1 VFRYVIS
8 RILQAVLVMI
18 AVTAF
23 VAFTIR
29 LSGDPAVTLFQGAS
43 APSAEELARIRHALG
58 LDRPFLVQ
66 YLDFLKGLF
75 TGDLGRSFRSDQP
88 VSALIA
94 QRMPATLLLAS
105 VALLL
110 SLFFSIPLGIYAAT
124 RQGSWA
130 DRLTRLLSLL
140 GLSFPN
146 FWLGLM
152 LILIFG
158 VHLRWLPPSGYEGPA
173 SLVLPGLTLGL
184 ILTSTTTRLMRGS
197 LLEVLSSQYILVA
210 RSKGLSERVVIYKH
224 ALRNAAIP
232 IITFV
237 GLQFG
242 GLIGGIVI
250 IEQVFAWPGLGSL
263 ALNAIAYRDYP
274 VLQGAVAVLAVI
286 VVLVNLIVDLSYAF
300 IDPRIS
306 VG

>member
-1 VFRYVIS
+1 
-8 RILQAVLVMI
+8 MI

-110 SLFFSIPLGIYAAT
+110 SLLFSIPLGIYAAT

-130 DRLTRLLSLL
+130 DRITRLLSLL

-263 ALNAIAYRDYP
+263 ALSAIAYRDYP

>member
-1 VFRYVIS
+1 MFRYVIS